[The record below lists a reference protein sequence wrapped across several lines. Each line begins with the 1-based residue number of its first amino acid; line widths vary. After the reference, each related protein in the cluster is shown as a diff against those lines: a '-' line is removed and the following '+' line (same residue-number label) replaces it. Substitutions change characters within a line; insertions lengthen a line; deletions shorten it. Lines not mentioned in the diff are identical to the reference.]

1 MAAILL
7 ATINAR
13 YIHASLGLRWLCA
26 NLGEL
31 QPEAELL
38 EFTLD
43 DQAADIAEAILARE
57 PRIVGLAVYI
67 WNAVESQRLVHLL
80 KQIAP
85 DLLIVL
91 GGPEVSHLPMRV
103 DFSQADYIIQGE
115 GELSFARLCQEL
127 LAGQRPDERIIAATT
142 PELGQLHLPYQ
153 LYSDHDIAHRLIY
166 VEASRGCPFGCEFC
180 LSSLDKRVRSFDLA
194 VFLSALEELWQRG
207 ARTFKFVDRSFNI
220 SERST
225 LAILDFFL
233 AKKPPFHAHFEVVP
247 DHFPLTVQQRLQGF
261 PPGSLQL
268 EIGIQTLQP
277 DVALAIGR
285 RLRMDAIRDNLQFLA
300 NETSAHLHLDLIIGL
315 PGESVE
321 DFGAGLNQLMGWCQG
336 EIQLGILKKL
346 SGTALNRHDT
356 EHGMVYSSL
365 PPYELLQNKH
375 ISFAQMQELK
385 RMARY
390 WDLVYNSGNFRST
403 APLLWLDGNVFR
415 GFFAFSSWLFGQT
428 RATWKIALPRLAE
441 LLFQYLVREKGEK
454 AEEIANRLAQD
465 ILTVKGRV
473 LPPLIREQ
481 VTCMPDQAHDLSR
494 PLSRRQDRH
503 QERTDKIR

>member
-1 MAAILL
+1 MTTILL

-31 QPEAELL
+31 QPEAKLL

-43 DQAADIAEAILARE
+43 DQAADMAEAILAQQ
-57 PRIVGLAVYI
+57 PRILGLGVYI
-67 WNAVESQRLVHLL
+67 WNALQTQGLVNLL

-91 GGPEVSHLPMRV
+91 GGPEVSHLPLRV
-103 DFSQADYIIQGE
+103 DFSQADYLIQGE
-115 GELSFARLCQEL
+115 GELSFARLCREL
-127 LAGQRPDERIIAATT
+127 LAGRRPGEKIITAAT
-142 PELGQLHLPYQ
+142 PELSQVQLPYQ

-194 VFLSALEELWQRG
+194 AFLAALEDLWQRG

-220 SERST
+220 SISNT

-233 AKKPPFHAHFEVVP
+233 VKEPPFHVHFEVVP
-247 DHFPLTVQQRLQGF
+247 DHFPQAVQERLQRF
-261 PPGSLQL
+261 PAGSLQL

-277 DVALAIGR
+277 NVAAAIGR
-285 RLRMDAIRDNLQFLA
+285 RLQLDKIRHNLQFLA
-300 NETSAHLHLDLIIGL
+300 KETGAHLHLDLIIGL

-321 DFGAGLNQLMGWCQG
+321 KFGAGLNRLMSWCRG

-346 SGTALNRHDT
+346 SGTVLNRHDA

-365 PPYELLQNKH
+365 PPYELLQNDC
-375 ISFAQMQELK
+375 IPFAHMQALK

-403 APLLWLDGNVFR
+403 APLLWPDGDVFR
-415 GFFAFSSWLFGQT
+415 GFSAFSCRLFDQT

-441 LLFQYLVREKGEK
+441 LLYHYLVTEKG
-454 AEEIANRLAQD
+454 ADPSTVANHLARD

-473 LPPLIREQ
+473 LPPAILAQ
-481 VTCMPDQAHDLSR
+481 VTRMPEQAHSLSR

-503 QERTDKIR
+503 AEPKQ

>member
-1 MAAILL
+1 MATILL

-31 QPEAELL
+31 QPEAGLL

-43 DQAADIAEAILARE
+43 DQAADMAEAILAQR
-57 PRIVGLAVYI
+57 PRILGLGVYI
-67 WNAVESQRLVHLL
+67 WNALQTQGLVNLL

-91 GGPEVSHLPMRV
+91 GGPEVSHLPLRV
-103 DFSQADYIIQGE
+103 DFSQADYLIQGE
-115 GELSFARLCQEL
+115 GELSFARLCREL
-127 LAGQRPDERIIAATT
+127 LAGRRPGERVIPANT
-142 PELGQLHLPYQ
+142 PELSQLHQPYQ
-153 LYSDHDIAHRLIY
+153 LYSDTDIAHRLIY

-180 LSSLDKRVRSFDLA
+180 LSSLDKRVRSFDTD
-194 VFLSALEELWQRG
+194 VFLAALEELWQRG
-207 ARTFKFVDRSFNI
+207 ARTFKFVDRSFNL
-220 SERST
+220 SPNST
-225 LAILDFFL
+225 LATLDFFL
-233 AKKPPFHAHFEVVP
+233 AKEPPFHVHFEVVP
-247 DHFPLTVQQRLQGF
+247 DHFPGAVRERLQRF

-277 DVALAIGR
+277 NVAAAIGR
-285 RLRMDAIRDNLQFLA
+285 RLHLEKIRHNLRFLA
-300 NETSAHLHLDLIIGL
+300 HETSAHLHLDLIIGL
-315 PGESVE
+315 PGESAE
-321 DFGAGLNQLMGWCQG
+321 DFGAGLNQLMSWCQG

-346 SGTALNRHDT
+346 SGTALNRHDAG
-356 EHGMVYSSL
+356 HGMVYSSH
-365 PPYELLQNKH
+365 PPYELLQNGR
-375 ISFAQMQELK
+375 IPFAQMQELK

-403 APLLWLDGNVFR
+403 APMLWPDGDAFR
-415 GFFAFSSWLFGQT
+415 GFFAFSRWLFAKT

-441 LLFQYLVREKGEK
+441 LLYRYLVTEQ
-454 AEEIANRLAQD
+454 AADPAVIANRLAQD

-473 LPPLIREQ
+473 LPPAILKH
-481 VTCMPDQAHDLSR
+481 VTCMPVQAHDLSR

-503 QERTDKIR
+503 AEHS